1 MAVRTG
7 SYDILRQVTPEPS
20 RSSKRV
26 CIGSSR
32 PFFDPPSRLCH
43 GSVRVMRRRTEPAN
57 HAARCSSIRKGMTS
71 AFGALESPATMAHL
85 SLPKSGGPV
94 KYFPSDVDRFR
105 PQFDGKHPKAEV
117 GAPEPRPAVEL
128 PIIRNNASGPKLP
141 PLRCT
146 VPGSRIRDRRTGT
159 AQNGYLGQK
168 REQSADQRG
177 TIQKPHLKLVTTKSA
192 ALQVRWAT
200 TL

>member
-1 MAVRTG
+1 MSKVQGPDEGDQRTHLPPASEVEMSEVRQG
-7 SYDILRQVTPEPS
+7 QDAEAKG
-20 RSSKRV
+20 RSSICDAHDRFMAS
-26 CIGSSR
+26 G
-32 PFFDPPSRLCH
+32 RL
-43 GSVRVMRRRTEPAN
+43 
-57 HAARCSSIRKGMTS
+57 ARCSAPACTRAPLNSHLRRR
-71 AFGALESPATMAHL
+71 AFGW
-85 SLPKSGGPV
+85 
-94 KYFPSDVDRFR
+94 
-105 PQFDGKHPKAEV
+105 
-117 GAPEPRPAVEL
+117 L
-128 PIIRNNASGPKLP
+128 PIMRNNASGPKLP

-177 TIQKPHLKLVTTKSA
+177 TIPKPHLKLVTTKSA

>member
-1 MAVRTG
+1 VAVRTG

-128 PIIRNNASGPKLP
+128 PILPDIASREGLHSRPASSQQP
-141 PLRCT
+141 SSPIACALRQPARSRR
-146 VPGSRIRDRRTGT
+146 VP
-159 AQNGYLGQK
+159 AC
-168 REQSADQRG
+168 AVCV
-177 TIQKPHLKLVTTKSA
+177 VTTSRHPHPA
-192 ALQVRWAT
+192 RSRFPFGGARSIL
-200 TL
+200 

>member
-1 MAVRTG
+1 M
-7 SYDILRQVTPEPS
+7 PEED
-20 RSSKRV
+20 RHHIGHQRDRVLTTDTRISS
-26 CIGSSR
+26 C
-32 PFFDPPSRLCH
+32 
-43 GSVRVMRRRTEPAN
+43 N
-57 HAARCSSIRKGMTS
+57 AARVDDGWALVTGCRKRGC
-71 AFGALESPATMAHL
+71 
-85 SLPKSGGPV
+85 
-94 KYFPSDVDRFR
+94 
-105 PQFDGKHPKAEV
+105 
-117 GAPEPRPAVEL
+117 PRHVPNPGRKWL

>member
-1 MAVRTG
+1 MLFQNYDDVLRYNHSLAV
-7 SYDILRQVTPEPS
+7 SWLRLEL
-20 RSSKRV
+20 
-26 CIGSSR
+26 I
-32 PFFDPPSRLCH
+32 
-43 GSVRVMRRRTEPAN
+43 
-57 HAARCSSIRKGMTS
+57 
-71 AFGALESPATMAHL
+71 ALGIATDNT
-85 SLPKSGGPV
+85 
-94 KYFPSDVDRFR
+94 KYT
-105 PQFDGKHPKAEV
+105 
-117 GAPEPRPAVEL
+117 
-128 PIIRNNASGPKLP
+128 GPKLP

-168 REQSADQRG
+168 REHSADQRG